1 MSKKEKVDLTHLR
14 EDFPIFS
21 KSTNEQQ
28 LIYLDTAATAQKP
41 HAVID
46 SITDYYSKDYGT
58 VNRAVYE
65 LAMRSTEKYN
75 GVREK
80 IRNFINAERP
90 EEIIF
95 TRGTTESI
103 NLLAHSL
110 GKAFISEGDEI
121 LISEME
127 HHSNILPWQFLCESN
142 KAHLKIVP
150 IDDDGNIS
158 LDQYKSLLSKK
169 TKLVS
174 VAHISNVIGL
184 INPIQELI
192 DLAHEFDAKVFLDG
206 AQAASHHKID
216 VRDLDVDFYAFS
228 GHKAYGPTGV
238 GILYGKYDLL
248 EALPPFLGGGD
259 MIQEVTLEKATFQLP
274 PLKFEA
280 GTPHIAGIIG
290 LGSAIDYLCS
300 IGVNQIFEW
309 EQQLVYYALDQMKE
323 IDGLHI
329 IGASEKKSALISFY
343 VEGVHPLDMGTLL
356 GLNGVALR
364 TGHLCAQPLIKR
376 FARES
381 LARVSFGIY
390 NNYQDV
396 DLFIHKLKKVLKIL
410 KH

>member
-1 MSKKEKVDLTHLR
+1 M
-14 EDFPIFS
+14 
-21 KSTNEQQ
+21 
-28 LIYLDTAATAQKP
+28 
-41 HAVID
+41 
-46 SITDYYSKDYGT
+46 
-58 VNRAVYE
+58 
-65 LAMRSTEKYN
+65 
-75 GVREK
+75 
-80 IRNFINAERP
+80 
-90 EEIIF
+90 
-95 TRGTTESI
+95 
-103 NLLAHSL
+103 
-110 GKAFISEGDEI
+110 
-121 LISEME
+121 
-127 HHSNILPWQFLCESN
+127 
-142 KAHLKIVP
+142 
-150 IDDDGNIS
+150 
-158 LDQYKSLLSKK
+158 
-169 TKLVS
+169 
-174 VAHISNVIGL
+174 
-184 INPIQELI
+184 
-192 DLAHEFDAKVFLDG
+192 DG

-216 VRDLDVDFYAFS
+216 VRELDVDFYAFS

-238 GILYGKYDLL
+238 GILYGKYALL
-248 EALPPFLGGGD
+248 EALPPFLSGGD
-259 MIQEVTLEKATFQLP
+259 MIQEVTLEKATFQSP

-290 LGSAIDYLCS
+290 LGSAIDYICS

-364 TGHLCAQPLIKR
+364 TGHLCAQTLIKR

-396 DLFIHKLKKVLKIL
+396 DLFIHKLKKILKIL

>member
-21 KSTNEQQ
+21 KSTNERQ

-103 NLLAHSL
+103 NLLAHSF

-150 IDDDGNIS
+150 INDDGNIS

-228 GHKAYGPTGV
+228 GHKTYGPTGV
-238 GILYGKYDLL
+238 GILYGKYALL

-259 MIQEVTLEKATFQLP
+259 MIQEVTLEKATFQFP

-364 TGHLCAQPLIKR
+364 SGHLCAQPLIKR